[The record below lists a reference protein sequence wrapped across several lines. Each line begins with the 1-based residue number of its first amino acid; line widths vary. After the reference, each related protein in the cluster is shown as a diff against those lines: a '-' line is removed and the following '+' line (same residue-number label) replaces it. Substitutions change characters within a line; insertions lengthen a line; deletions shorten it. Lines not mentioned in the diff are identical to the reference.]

1 MYGYRRR
8 EITREIGG
16 PLYTGFF
23 FPLKSVTL
31 TEVVG
36 SRVLWF
42 GRTAQWMRWL
52 GVSPL
57 RPLSSL
63 LYIHIMVRASVA
75 KMLVMWANMGFQVGF

>member
-42 GRTAQWMRWL
+42 GKTAQWMRKCLAEPEWTTSDR
-52 GVSPL
+52 GSIRDV
-57 RPLSSL
+57 
-63 LYIHIMVRASVA
+63 
-75 KMLVMWANMGFQVGF
+75 